1 MVTNPVSLI
10 THRLACMDCET
21 ENTENVALFLKLFNE
36 ILCKV
41 KKDPTFIWSPRGIMV
56 DENGANKNAIR
67 QVLGDDMA
75 KRSWGCQWHYF
86 RCAKC
91 QSMKIKAS
99 DRKKFLNLAYA
110 LAKDA
115 VTKNEYFDILTKL
128 KEVCTTNSRM
138 KWLKF
143 WHERREHFVPA
154 YHGFFL
160 PSMNI
165 AESGQSGMRAQQ
177 PHGKMLSLVDA
188 TYKDISK
195 QMCQDAMFKAAVTNQ
210 PVDMGK
216 SLNLL
221 DLQLY
226 ARSEQENMPQYWLVI
241 WLKATNG

>member
-1 MVTNPVSLI
+1 MTNPVSLI
-10 THRLACMDCET
+10 THRLACMDCER
-21 ENTENVALFLKLFNE
+21 ENTENVAPFLKLFNE

-75 KRSWGCQWHYF
+75 IRSWGCQWHYF

-91 QSMKIKAS
+91 QSMKINAS

-110 LAKDA
+110 LAKDV

-128 KEVCTTNSRM
+128 KEICTTNSRM

-143 WHERREHFVPA
+143 WHERCEHFVPA
-154 YHGFFL
+154 YCGFFL

-165 AESGQSGMRAQQ
+165 AESGQSGMHAQQ
-177 PHGKMLSLVDA
+177 PHGKML
-188 TYKDISK
+188 
-195 QMCQDAMFKAAVTNQ
+195 
-210 PVDMGK
+210 
-216 SLNLL
+216 LL
-221 DLQLY
+221 WMQHTRIY
-226 ARSEQENMPQYWLVI
+226 
-241 WLKATNG
+241 